1 MCESAFV
8 AEQVRGP
15 RPDHESRLGPEE
27 DAAASL
33 AMHALDVAT
42 DVAGTAAHIAVT
54 TEVGTRALTRF
65 AESAIHQSV
74 TEDVRSLTLSVTVDG
89 RTALVSS
96 GSEGWTGA
104 AGTDGLRRL
113 VTAALNATRLRP
125 ADPNWP
131 GLAPRE
137 PIGPVNHADRAT
149 AAASGDDRA
158 ALVHA
163 FVEAAGGLETAG
175 FCETR
180 GIATSFANSAGQL
193 VVGSVTAATLDG
205 IARAPSGAPAP
216 ADGSGRASST
226 RLSELQGDV
235 ASAAGRRA
243 GEIARAAAEDAA
255 DIDPGDYVV
264 ILRPGAVVDVLSWIA
279 SGLSAR
285 VVDEGRSFA
294 RLDEAQFDPLLTLRC
309 DPLDERMPALPFDAQ
324 GTPRRAYDLIS
335 DGVTKELASDR
346 RDAKTIRGVAS
357 NGGSISH
364 RYVTSAVPPALLL
377 RPGTEAPDELHS
389 GLRRALLITDF
400 WYTRLLDPRR
410 LVVTGLT
417 RNGVFLIEDGI
428 ITRPVKNVRFTQS
441 YSEAL
446 APGRVLGIDG
456 ESVLNDTDP
465 MPIHTPGLALASW
478 AISGGARG

>member
-1 MCESAFV
+1 VVE
-8 AEQVRGP
+8 RI
-15 RPDHESRLGPEE
+15 DHESRLGPEE

-33 AMHALDVAT
+33 AMHALDVGT
-42 DVAGTAAHIAVT
+42 EVAGAEAHIAVT

-74 TEDVRSLTLSVTVDG
+74 TEDIRSLTLSVTVEG

-96 GSEGWTGA
+96 GPEGWTGA

-113 VTAALNATRLRP
+113 VTAALEATRLRP

-149 AAASGDDRA
+149 ADASGDDRA
-158 ALVHA
+158 ALVQA

-180 GIATSFANSAGQL
+180 GIATAFANSAGQL
-193 VVGSVTAATLDG
+193 VAGSITAATLDG
-205 IARAPSGAPAP
+205 IARAPGAAPAP
-216 ADGSGRASST
+216 SDGSGRASST
-226 RLSELQGDV
+226 RISDLQGAV
-235 ASAAGRRA
+235 ADAAGRRA
-243 GEIARAAAEDAA
+243 GEIARAAAEDAL

-264 ILRPGAVVDVLSWIA
+264 ILRPGAVVDVLTWIA
-279 SGLSAR
+279 TGMSAR
-285 VVDEGRSFA
+285 AVDEGRSFA
-294 RLDEAQFDPLLTLRC
+294 KLGEPQFDPLLTLRC
-309 DPLDERMPALPFDAQ
+309 DPLDERMPSLPFDGQ
-324 GTPRRAYDLIS
+324 GTPRRAYDLIAG
-335 DGVTKELASDR
+335 GVTKELASDR
-346 RDAKTIRGVAS
+346 RDAKTIRGVSS

-364 RYVTSAVPPALLL
+364 RYVTSAVPPAMLL
-377 RPGTEAPDELHS
+377 RPGTEAPDELYS

-417 RNGVFLIEDGI
+417 RNGVFLIEDGV

-465 MPIHTPGLALASW
+465 MPIHTPGIALASW

>member
-1 MCESAFV
+1 M
-8 AEQVRGP
+8 AEHSHAP
-15 RPDHESRLGPEE
+15 ESRLGPEE

-42 DVAGTAAHIAVT
+42 DVAGTGAHIAVT

-74 TEDVRSLTLSVTVDG
+74 TEDIRSLTLSVTVDG

-96 GSEGWTGA
+96 GAEGWTGA

-113 VTAALNATRLRP
+113 VTAALTATRLRP
-125 ADPNWP
+125 TDPNWP

-149 AAASGDDRA
+149 ADATGDERA
-158 ALVHA
+158 ALVGA

-193 VVGSVTAATLDG
+193 VVGSVAAATLDG
-205 IARAPSGAPAP
+205 IARAPSGGPAP
-216 ADGSGRASST
+216 ADGSGRSSST
-226 RLSELQGDV
+226 HVADLQGDV

-243 GEIARAAAEDAA
+243 EQLARAAAEEAI
-255 DIDPGDYVV
+255 DIEPGEYMV
-264 ILRPGAVVDVLSWIA
+264 ILRPGAMVDVLGWIA

-294 RLDEAQFDPLLTLRC
+294 RPGEAQFDPLLTLRC
-309 DPLDERMPALPFDAQ
+309 DPLDQRMPALPFDAQ
-324 GTPRRAYDLIS
+324 GTPRRAYDLIA
-335 DGVTKELASDR
+335 DGLTKELASDR
-346 RDAKTIRGVAS
+346 RDAKTIHGIAS
-357 NGGSISH
+357 NGGAISH
-364 RYVTSAVPPALLL
+364 RYVTSARASALLL
-377 RPGTEAPDELHS
+377 RPGTAAPDELYA
-389 GLRRALLITDF
+389 GRRRALLITDF

-417 RNGVFLIEDGI
+417 RNGVFLVEDGV
-428 ITRPVKNVRFTQS
+428 ITRPVRNVRFTQS

-446 APGRVLGIDG
+446 GPGRVLGIDG
-456 ESVLNDTDP
+456 ESVLNDTEP
-465 MPIHTPGLALASW
+465 APIHTPGVALASW
-478 AISGGARG
+478 AITGNARG